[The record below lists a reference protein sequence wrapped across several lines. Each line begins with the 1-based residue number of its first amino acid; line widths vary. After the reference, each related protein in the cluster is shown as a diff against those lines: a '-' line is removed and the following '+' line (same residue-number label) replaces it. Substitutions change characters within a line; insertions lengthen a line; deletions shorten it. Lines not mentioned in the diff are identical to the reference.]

1 MGKWV
6 DNRESEIQDL
16 IWDGVSAILDET
28 MPLLS
33 EEQGAFDGSTSYDG
47 STLYSKTLR
56 GKLHQKFFD
65 QIWPNV
71 SKQLDGVEED
81 INTCVEVEV
90 DKATQKCNEEFVEM
104 ENQYENTISELKDE
118 IEAWKSDRIG
128 KYKMNKGYG
137 L

>member
-33 EEQGAFDGSTSYDG
+33 EEQDAFDGASNYT
-47 STLYSKTLR
+47 KTLR

-81 INTCVEVEV
+81 INTCVEVEIEKK
-90 DKATQKCNEEFVEM
+90 DTEM
-104 ENQYENTISELKDE
+104 YSKIESIQDEHQSQIDELKDE

-128 KYKMNKGYG
+128 KYKMNKNFG